1 MSQAAA
7 RDPIQEFVQ
16 SAAVH
21 IRKTEL
27 LYGWMILLSTLLFST
42 LVFILVDHWIWEIN
56 RPVRIL
62 LWLSLALWSAWWFL
76 KRVLPPMRYKIHP
89 EYAARQFELQDP
101 RSKDS
106 LISWIQL
113 NQSANAAPKS
123 VLNFVGR
130 YAFGFLRNSD
140 ASQVADSANL
150 IRLSAAFFGCL
161 LCTLIYFFA
170 SPKSGLTS
178 AARMLMPWANIAP
191 ATRVQFERVSPGA
204 STIMQGSSL
213 PIDVIVKGLHKSEKV
228 TLRYDLSDGQERG
241 QTIEMKEEIQGINYK
256 LDFGKDS
263 GGLHQPL
270 TYWIHAGDAVA
281 GPFDVGI
288 QIVPLVAIDHIDLKF
303 PDYTNLKPRSIQ
315 QQGHFEA
322 PEGTVAQF
330 HAIANQTM
338 QSARIEFDPVMQNKL
353 FISARD
359 FLDMKVD
366 KTQLEASWTAT
377 IDRKNSIEK
386 KITSYRIHAVNEL
399 KESNHDPVI
408 YQIKI
413 IPDLPPEVEF
423 SGNSNLAVEVP
434 IDQGVLIE
442 LTARD
447 PDYGLSSVEIQGTNE
462 NKLNPKEPKVLFR
475 QSLFQADPECPRTK
489 NAQYTFVPLDHGLK
503 SGDEID
509 LIAVA
514 YDNYHDPI
522 SKQLEP
528 QRAFSQPLKIR
539 IVNDQQRFKHR
550 TSPTPVS
557 QVSSR
562 LGQVSRKQPKK

>member
-191 ATRVQFERVSPGA
+191 ATRVQFER
-204 STIMQGSSL
+204 
-213 PIDVIVKGLHKSEKV
+213 
-228 TLRYDLSDGQERG
+228 
-241 QTIEMKEEIQGINYK
+241 
-256 LDFGKDS
+256 
-263 GGLHQPL
+263 
-270 TYWIHAGDAVA
+270 
-281 GPFDVGI
+281 
-288 QIVPLVAIDHIDLKF
+288 
-303 PDYTNLKPRSIQ
+303 
-315 QQGHFEA
+315 
-322 PEGTVAQF
+322 
-330 HAIANQTM
+330 
-338 QSARIEFDPVMQNKL
+338 
-353 FISARD
+353 
-359 FLDMKVD
+359 
-366 KTQLEASWTAT
+366 
-377 IDRKNSIEK
+377 
-386 KITSYRIHAVNEL
+386 
-399 KESNHDPVI
+399 
-408 YQIKI
+408 
-413 IPDLPPEVEF
+413 
-423 SGNSNLAVEVP
+423 
-434 IDQGVLIE
+434 
-442 LTARD
+442 
-447 PDYGLSSVEIQGTNE
+447 
-462 NKLNPKEPKVLFR
+462 
-475 QSLFQADPECPRTK
+475 
-489 NAQYTFVPLDHGLK
+489 
-503 SGDEID
+503 
-509 LIAVA
+509 
-514 YDNYHDPI
+514 
-522 SKQLEP
+522 
-528 QRAFSQPLKIR
+528 
-539 IVNDQQRFKHR
+539 
-550 TSPTPVS
+550 
-557 QVSSR
+557 
-562 LGQVSRKQPKK
+562 